1 MTSAT
6 VSAASTPVVG
16 PVVGG
21 GATLYGWSDVR
32 AYTVIAVSRTGN
44 RAVIQRDRV
53 NLLNGPS
60 SGEPDALVSYPGGF
74 AAHIEGVQRWS
85 IEPDPNGK
93 TVEVSRRRLKN
104 GETVWI
110 EVGHPTKGG
119 NRVTFGE
126 RSERYDFNF

>member
-1 MTSAT
+1 M
-6 VSAASTPVVG
+6 
-16 PVVGG
+16 
-21 GATLYGWSDVR
+21 
-32 AYTVIAVSRTGN
+32 
-44 RAVIQRDRV
+44 IQRDKV

-93 TVEVSRRRLKN
+93 TVEVSRRRMKN
-104 GETVWI
+104 GDYVWV

-119 NRVTFGE
+119 NRVVFGRRAE
-126 RSERYDFNF
+126 HYDFNF